1 MKVITH
7 SDKAESYVLVGT
19 ELEIHDLQ
27 VVGEFKYG
35 WVDSKNGNIKSYIV
49 VGLPCAHLNDDFWE
63 IVPENPFEYW
73 NKLKMSREVGL

>member
-7 SDKAESYVLVGT
+7 SKKAESYVLVGV
-19 ELEIHDLQ
+19 ELEVYNLE

-35 WVDSKNGNIKSYIV
+35 WVDNKSGKRKSYI
-49 VGLPCAHLNDDFWE
+49 GIGSPCAHLNDDFWE
-63 IVPENPFEYW
+63 VVPENPFDYW